1 MLPPDRRIC
10 FVGDSFVQGTGDPAC
25 LGWVGRLC
33 AATWQAGYPL
43 TVYNLGVRRETTA
56 QIAARWQAECTLRL
70 PPDCDARLVFSFGV
84 NDTTVED
91 GQRRLTLD
99 ASRNAARALLTSAQ
113 AHYPVLLVGPP
124 PVADA
129 AQNKQIAELSE
140 VFGMVAAQCGV
151 PYLPIYAA
159 LHATPAWMQDV
170 AAPDGDG
177 SHPRDAGYAALANL
191 VQQWSAWWFC

>member
-43 TVYNLGVRRETTA
+43 TVYKLGVRPETTA

-91 GQRRLTLD
+91 GQRRLTLV
-99 ASRNAARALLTSAQ
+99 ALLKTDHTAS
-113 AHYPVLLVGPP
+113 
-124 PVADA
+124 
-129 AQNKQIAELSE
+129 
-140 VFGMVAAQCGV
+140 
-151 PYLPIYAA
+151 
-159 LHATPAWMQDV
+159 
-170 AAPDGDG
+170 
-177 SHPRDAGYAALANL
+177 
-191 VQQWSAWWFC
+191 